1 MSILGSLITF
11 LSSELTVK
19 HLSILKN
26 KFILKVEKKKK
37 KKNGTTSMYLKGQI
51 FSYLKILFIYNS
63 KINMLIIK
71 LTCWL

>member
-11 LSSELTVK
+11 LSSALTVK

-26 KFILKVEKKKK
+26 KFILKVEKKK